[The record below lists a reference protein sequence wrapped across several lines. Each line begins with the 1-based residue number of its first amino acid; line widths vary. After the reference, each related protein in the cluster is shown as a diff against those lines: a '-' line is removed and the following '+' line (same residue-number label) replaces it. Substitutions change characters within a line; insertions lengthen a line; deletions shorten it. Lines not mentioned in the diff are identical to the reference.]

1 MGREWL
7 STLRYKVPQ
16 QMKVRQKIIQ
26 KDVEIS
32 VETKQLSSELP
43 TVLKQRNIKKTVDQI
58 ETKCTYY
65 ATE

>member
-1 MGREWL
+1 
-7 STLRYKVPQ
+7 
-16 QMKVRQKIIQ
+16 MKVRQKIIQ

-32 VETKQLSSELP
+32 VETKQLSSGLP